1 MQIFKDDIVYI
12 YEYKNR
18 NKIKCFSDLIPV
30 KVIDVVDNKENI
42 IVSGINLDEN
52 YNELQSENNILLKTS
67 GIVVFKKEKNFL
79 LKDNKKFFIY
89 YRREKKRFLLDIKE
103 YQKTN
108 LYSIYICLKLDENV
122 IIKMRLNS
130 ISFDDISDIENFIEL
145 VSISRIE
152 LHDEYIQLFLN
163 DKKMIYQNFE
173 VYYKEQYIEND
184 KKRRLFNY
192 ACKNKKP
199 INDAKYD
206 FNKIFSLKNI
216 GYEICK
222 M

>member
-79 LKDNKKFFIY
+79 LKDNKKFLFI
-89 YRREKKRFLLDIKE
+89 
-103 YQKTN
+103 
-108 LYSIYICLKLDENV
+108 
-122 IIKMRLNS
+122 
-130 ISFDDISDIENFIEL
+130 IEE
-145 VSISRIE
+145 
-152 LHDEYIQLFLN
+152 
-163 DKKMIYQNFE
+163 
-173 VYYKEQYIEND
+173 
-184 KKRRLFNY
+184 KRR
-192 ACKNKKP
+192 
-199 INDAKYD
+199 D
-206 FNKIFSLKNI
+206 F
-216 GYEICK
+216 Y
-222 M
+222 